1 MKITV
6 LGAGIVGVT
15 AAWEL
20 MRDGHEVTVVERQAG
35 PALGTSFANAGL
47 IAPSHSFSWASPK
60 APKIL
65 LKSLYLPGQALRF
78 RPSLDPHLWTWS
90 ARFLRN
96 CTAERAVR
104 NTRRKLRLARY
115 SSERLHAIATD
126 AGIAFHGVP
135 GGLVYL
141 YRTPETLAR
150 GAANMA
156 ILREEGMDLRVI
168 DADAVIALDPALAPA
183 RERIAGAVWCP
194 DDGSGD
200 ARVYTT
206 ALATRC
212 AEEGVVFRYGTQAT
226 GLRRE
231 GDRIAAVKT
240 TTGEIAGDLV
250 VLSLGVWSPALVR
263 GLGLSLPVYPIKGYS
278 VTMPI
283 GPQHRPPAYGG
294 VDEDNL
300 VAYARFGDRMRV
312 TATAEFAGF
321 DTGHRPADFSHML
334 ARVRELY
341 PEGADY
347 DRPDYWAGLR
357 PMTPEGTP
365 IIGHTLGNL
374 IVNTGHGHMG
384 WTMAPGS
391 ARIVA
396 DMVKGAQPAVP
407 LDGMGL
413 R

>member
-1 MKITV
+1 MKIVV

-20 MRDGHEVTVVERQAG
+20 MRDGHQVTVIERQAG

-96 CTAERAVR
+96 CTAARAVR

-115 SSERLHAIATD
+115 AAGRLHAIAAD
-126 AGIAFHGVP
+126 AGIDFHGVS

-141 YRTPETLAR
+141 YRSAETLQR

-156 ILREEGMDLRVI
+156 ILRDEGMDLRVI
-168 DADAVIALDPALAPA
+168 DADEAIRIDPSLASA
-183 RERIAGAVWCP
+183 RGRIAGAVWCP

-200 ARVYTT
+200 ARVYTL
-206 ALATRC
+206 ALAQRC
-212 AEEGVVFRYGTQAT
+212 AEQGVVFHYDTQAT
-226 GLRRE
+226 GFRRE
-231 GDRIAAVKT
+231 GDRIAAVRT
-240 TTGEIAGDLV
+240 DHGEVAGDQI
-250 VLSLGVWSPALVR
+250 VLCLGVWSPALGR
-263 GLGLSLPVYPIKGYS
+263 KLGLSLPVYPIKGYS
-278 VTMPI
+278 VTLPI
-283 GPQHRPPAYGG
+283 GPQHSPPSLGG

-312 TATAEFAGF
+312 TATAEFAGW
-321 DTGHRPADFSHML
+321 DTSHKPADFDHML
-334 ARVRELY
+334 TKVRELY
-341 PEGADY
+341 PDGADY
-347 DRPDYWAGLR
+347 SRPEYWAGLR

-365 IIGHTLGNL
+365 VIARTCGNL

-384 WTMAPGS
+384 WTMAPGC

-396 DMVKGAQPAVP
+396 DMVKGETPAIP

>member
-1 MKITV
+1 MKVVV
-6 LGAGIVGVT
+6 LGAGIVGIT
-15 AAWEL
+15 TAWEL

-35 PALGTSFANAGL
+35 PALGTSYANAWL
-47 IAPSHSFSWASPK
+47 IAPSHSFSWASPR

-78 RPSLDPHLWTWS
+78 RPGLDPHLWTWS

-96 CTAERAVR
+96 CTAARAVR

-115 SSERLHAIATD
+115 SAERLHAIAAD
-126 AGIAFHGVP
+126 AGIGFHGVA
-135 GGLVYL
+135 GGLLYL
-141 YRTPETLAR
+141 YRSPQTLER

-168 DADAVIALDPALAPA
+168 DADAAVALDPSLSAA

-200 ARVYTT
+200 ARVYTC
-206 ALATRC
+206 ALAARC
-212 AEEGVVFRYGTQAT
+212 AEMGVTFRYDTQAT
-226 GLRRE
+226 GFARD
-231 GDRIAAVKT
+231 GNRIAAVRT
-240 TTGEIAGDLV
+240 DGDEIAGDLV
-250 VLSLGVWSPALVR
+250 VLCLGVWSPALGR
-263 GLGLSLPVYPIKGYS
+263 RLGLSLPVHPIKGYS
-278 VTMPI
+278 VTLPI
-283 GPQHRPPAYGG
+283 GPGHKPPTLGG

-300 VAYARFGDRMRV
+300 VAYARFGERMRV
-312 TATAEFAGF
+312 TATAEFAGW
-321 DTGHRPADFSHML
+321 DTSHKPAAFEHML

-347 DRPDYWAGLR
+347 DRPDHWAGLR

-365 IIGHTLGNL
+365 ILARTLGNL

-384 WTMAPGS
+384 WTMAPGC

-396 DMVKGAQPAVP
+396 DMVKGQTPAIP
-407 LDGMGL
+407 LDGMEL

>member
-1 MKITV
+1 MKVVV
-6 LGAGIVGVT
+6 LGAGIVGIT
-15 AAWEL
+15 TAWEL
-20 MRDGHEVTVVERQAG
+20 MRDGHEVTVIERQAG
-35 PALGTSFANAGL
+35 PALGTSYANAGL
-47 IAPSHSFSWASPK
+47 IAPSHSFSWASPR

-78 RPSLDPHLWTWS
+78 RPGLDPHLWTWS

-96 CTAERAVR
+96 CTAARAVR

-115 SSERLHAIATD
+115 SAERLHAIAAD
-126 AGIAFHGVP
+126 AGIGFHGVA
-135 GGLVYL
+135 GGLLYL
-141 YRTPETLAR
+141 YRNPQTLER

-156 ILREEGMDLRVI
+156 ILREEGMDLRVL
-168 DADAVIALDPALAPA
+168 DADAAVALDPSLASA

-200 ARVYTT
+200 ARVYTC
-206 ALATRC
+206 ALAARC
-212 AEEGVVFRYGTQAT
+212 
-226 GLRRE
+226 
-231 GDRIAAVKT
+231 DS
-240 TTGEIAGDLV
+240 
-250 VLSLGVWSPALVR
+250 VLHMADGRVMLCLGVWSPALGR
-263 GLGLSLPVYPIKGYS
+263 RLGLSLPVHPIKGYS
-278 VTMPI
+278 VTLPI
-283 GPQHRPPAYGG
+283 GPGHRPPTLGG

-300 VAYARFGDRMRV
+300 VAYARFGDRLRV
-312 TATAEFAGF
+312 TATAEFAGW
-321 DTGHRPADFSHML
+321 DTSHKPAAFEHML

-347 DRPDYWAGLR
+347 YRPDHWAGLR

-365 IIGHTLGNL
+365 ILARTLGNL

-384 WTMAPGS
+384 WTMAPGC

-396 DMVKGAQPAVP
+396 DMVMGRTPAIP
-407 LDGMGL
+407 LDGMEL

>member
-1 MKITV
+1 MKIVV

-15 AAWEL
+15 AVWEL
-20 MRDGHEVTVVERQAG
+20 MRDGHDVTVIERTVG
-35 PALGTSFANAGL
+35 PAEGTSFANAGL
-47 IAPSHSFSWASPK
+47 IAPSHSFSWASPR

-65 LKSLYLPGQALRF
+65 LRSLVLPGQALRF
-78 RPSLDPHLWTWS
+78 RPGLDPRQWSWT

-96 CTAERAVR
+96 CTAARASR

-115 SSERLHAIATD
+115 SAERLQTIAD
-126 AGIAFHGVP
+126 AAGIDFHGVS

-141 YRTPETLAR
+141 YRSAQTLQR

-156 ILREEGMDLRVI
+156 ILREEGLDLRVI
-168 DADAVIALDPALAPA
+168 DADEVVRIDPSLGAA

-200 ARVYTT
+200 ARLYTC
-206 ALATRC
+206 ALAARC
-212 AEEGVVFRYGTQAT
+212 ADGGVAFRYGTEIT
-226 GLRRE
+226 GLRRA
-231 GDRIAAVKT
+231 GGRIAAVQT
-240 TTGEIAGDLV
+240 AQGEIPGDLV
-250 VLSLGVWSPALVR
+250 MLCLGVWSPALARQV
-263 GLGLSLPVYPIKGYS
+263 GLSLPVYPIKGFS
-278 VTMPI
+278 MTLPI
-283 GPQHRPPAYGG
+283 GPHHRPPTLGG

-312 TATAEFAGF
+312 TATAEFAGW
-321 DTGHRPADFSHML
+321 DTGHKPSDFEHML
-334 ARVRELY
+334 ARIRELY

-347 DRPDYWAGLR
+347 DRPAYWAGLR

-365 IIGHTLGNL
+365 IIARTLENL

-396 DMVKGAQPAVP
+396 DMVKGIAPAVA
-407 LDGMGL
+407 LEGMEL

>member
-6 LGAGIVGVT
+6 LGAGIVGIT
-15 AAWEL
+15 TAWEL
-20 MRDGHEVTVVERQAG
+20 MRDGHEVTVVERLSG

-47 IAPSHSFSWASPK
+47 IAPSHSFSWASPR

-65 LKSLYLPGQALRF
+65 AKSLYLPGQALRF

-96 CTAERAVR
+96 CTAARAIR

-115 SSERLHAIATD
+115 SAERLHAIAED
-126 AGIAFHGVP
+126 AAITFHGVP

-141 YRTPETLAR
+141 YRSAQTLQK

-168 DADAVIALDPALAPA
+168 DADEAIRIDPSLAAA
-183 RERIAGAVWCP
+183 REHIAGAVWCP

-200 ARVYTT
+200 ARVYTC
-206 ALATRC
+206 ALAARC
-212 AEEGVVFRYGTQAT
+212 AEEGIGFRYDTEVT
-226 GLRRE
+226 GFRRQ
-231 GDRIAAVKT
+231 GDSIAAVKT
-240 TTGEIAGDLV
+240 SQGEIAGDLV
-250 VLSLGVWSPALVR
+250 VLCLGVWSPALGR
-263 GLGLSLPVYPIKGYS
+263 RLGLSLPVYPIKGYS
-278 VTMPI
+278 VTLPI
-283 GPQHRPPAYGG
+283 GPEHQPPTFGG

-321 DTGHRPADFSHML
+321 DTSHKPADFDHML
-334 ARVRELY
+334 AKVRELY

-347 DRPDYWAGLR
+347 ARPDYWAGLR

-365 IIGHTLGNL
+365 VIGRTCGNL

-396 DMVKGAQPAVP
+396 DLVKGAEPAVP